1 MKTFFIRILIITCA
15 VACSIG
21 AYASEAAK
29 VRTRTHKVTKHK
41 RHSKASVTSKVTK
54 SDKPIVLDDNGELC
68 VDKANELA
76 FTLLKKQSAK
86 EPFKSF
92 TFSPLSVSYALA
104 MASNGAGGATLKEIE
119 ALTGP
124 SAAANSFYS
133 KYVARYASSIV
144 MSNYLAMNNRFIINP
159 DYIKAI
165 TGVYNAQVSN
175 LDFGTSEATQQINDW
190 IKQQSGGEFDNI
202 VKQTH
207 PNEII
212 YLINYLKF
220 KALWANPFDKNF
232 TFECEFTN
240 DDGTTMQV
248 PSMFRYF
255 RELYYEDDACQA
267 ISMKYDNSEFSMLVV
282 LPKSTKI
289 NKFLTSMG
297 PKEFNHI
304 ISGLKTTERVVDLR
318 LPRFSTDCNLN
329 LREMLATLMPTA
341 FNDNADFGRLSKAH
355 SYINRFTQDTKIT
368 VNEYGTEA
376 SGVTVQSNMFKSI
389 NLPFNATH
397 PFLYFIYDETTHAI
411 LQAGQFCGDGFQT
424 VESRGRRNAAANDN
438 YDASYDGGDNQVFH
452 SADHMPSF
460 PGGDGALMRF
470 INDNLKYPPEALK
483 NRIEGKV
490 IVQFVVTKTGKV
502 GKVKVAR
509 AVNKDLDQE
518 AVRLCKMLPDF
529 TPGRNAMGEPV
540 NVWYT
545 IPITFKM
552 PDNN

>member
-1 MKTFFIRILIITCA
+1 MKTSFLRILVIICA
-15 VACSIG
+15 VVWSLGACANKGTEQKQQSN
-21 AYASEAAK
+21 
-29 VRTRTHKVTKHK
+29 
-41 RHSKASVTSKVTK
+41 ASVISQVAA
-54 SDKPIVLDDNGELC
+54 SDAPLVMDNKEKLC
-68 VDKANELA
+68 VDKNNELA
-76 FTLLKKQSAK
+76 FTLLKKQSKK
-86 EPFKSF
+86 EPYKSF

-133 KYVARYASSIV
+133 QYVAHFVSSIV
-144 MSNYLAMNNRFIINP
+144 MSNYLAMNKRFPINQ
-159 DYIKAI
+159 DYVKAI

-175 LDFGTSEATQQINDW
+175 LDLGTTGATQQINDW

-202 VKQTH
+202 VKETL

-212 YLINYLKF
+212 YLINYMKF
-220 KALWANPFDKNF
+220 KALWHNPFDKSL
-232 TFECEFTN
+232 TFDREFTN
-240 DDGTTMQV
+240 DDGNTMQV

-255 RELYYEDDACQA
+255 RELYYEDNACQA
-267 ISMKYDNSEFSMLVV
+267 VSMKYDNSEFSMLVV

-289 NKFLTSMG
+289 DKFLMSMG

-304 ISGLKTTERVVDLR
+304 ISSLKTTERVVDLI

-329 LREMLATLMPTA
+329 LREMLAALMPTA
-341 FNDNADFGRLSKAH
+341 FTDNADFSRLSKAH

-376 SGVTVQSNMFKSI
+376 SGVTVQSNLFKSI
-389 NLPFNATH
+389 NVPFNATH
-397 PFLYFIYDETTHAI
+397 PFLYFIYDKTTHAI

-438 YDASYDGGDNQVFH
+438 YDASYDGGDNEVFR

-460 PGGDGALMRF
+460 PSGDGALMRF

-502 GKVKVAR
+502 EKVKVAR
-509 AVNKDLDQE
+509 AVNKELDQE
-518 AVRLCKMLPDF
+518 AVRLIKTLPDF
-529 TPGRNAMGEPV
+529 SPGRNAMGEPV

-545 IPITFKM
+545 LPVIFKL